1 MFDSMKNL
9 GALAGLMKNQDKL
22 KAAGERVRTKME
34 ATRVTG
40 EAGAGAARAVV
51 TGTLKVVSVE
61 LAPGLIM
68 GMAADSTTRELA
80 STLIAEAV
88 NNALVQAQIK
98 MKEAIDIEAKDL
110 GIDGLIP
117 SGGLGG
123 LLGS

>member
-51 TGTLKVVSVE
+51 TGTLRVVSVE
-61 LAPGLIM
+61 LAPALVV
-68 GMAADSTTRELA
+68 GMAADAKTHELA
-80 STLIAEAV
+80 SSLIAEAV
-88 NNALVQAQIK
+88 NNALAQAQMK
-98 MKEAIDIEAKDL
+98 MKEAIDVEAKDL
-110 GIDGLIP
+110 GLEGLIP

-123 LLGS
+123 LLGN

>member
-9 GALAGLMKNQDKL
+9 GALAGLMKNQDKI
-22 KAAGERVRTKME
+22 KSAGERVRAKME

-40 EAGAGAARAVV
+40 EAGAGAARAIV

-61 LAPGLIM
+61 LAPALVM
-68 GMAADSTTRELA
+68 GMASDAKTHELA
-80 STLIAEAV
+80 SSLIAEAV
-88 NNALVQAQIK
+88 NNALTQAQLK
-98 MKEAIDIEAKDL
+98 MKEAIDVEAKDL

-123 LLGS
+123 LLGN

>member
-9 GALAGLMKNQDKL
+9 GALAGLMKNQDKI
-22 KAAGERVRTKME
+22 KSAGERVRAKLE

-40 EAGAGAARAVV
+40 EAGAGAARAIV

-61 LAPGLIM
+61 LAPALVM
-68 GMAADSTTRELA
+68 GMASDAKTHELA
-80 STLIAEAV
+80 SSLIAEAV
-88 NNALVQAQIK
+88 NNALTQAQLK
-98 MKEAIDIEAKDL
+98 MKEAIDLEAKDL

-123 LLGS
+123 LLGN

>member
-34 ATRVTG
+34 GTRVTG
-40 EAGAGAARAVV
+40 EAGAGAARAIV

-61 LAPGLIM
+61 LAPGLVM
-68 GMAADSTTRELA
+68 GMAADNKTRELA

-88 NNALVQAQIK
+88 NNALIQAQLK
-98 MKEAIDIEAKDL
+98 MKEAIDVEAKDL

-123 LLGS
+123 LLGN